1 MVYSKNDDPMTIL
14 EILWKSVKDKRRL
27 VPHDENHLLQ
37 SIRNME
43 GQWRQSLEML
53 LDPP

>member
-14 EILWKSVKDKRRL
+14 EILWKCVKDKRL

-53 LDPP
+53 LELP